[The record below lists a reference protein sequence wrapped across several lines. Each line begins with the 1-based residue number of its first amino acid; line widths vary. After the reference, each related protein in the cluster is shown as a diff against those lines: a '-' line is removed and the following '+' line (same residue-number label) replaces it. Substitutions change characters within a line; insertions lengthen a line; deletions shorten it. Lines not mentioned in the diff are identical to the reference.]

1 MTRISSGR
9 LIGLVVAVLLGV
21 LLYRALGVGQAE
33 SSLGPAPVTS
43 AVTSAAA
50 SPSAPPSTAEPGA
63 LGADATARPAAEATT
78 GSAASPP
85 EGAGPQVGIIV
96 PVVGVVDGDTL
107 RVRVD
112 GVTERVRVIGLDA
125 PELSD
130 GECLAQ
136 EAASRMQ
143 SLVQSRDVRIV
154 GDPTQDDRDVYDRL
168 LRHVWTLDG
177 RSVAR
182 ELIAAGLAREYTYA
196 APYDGV
202 ADHRA
207 AEAEAIDAGRGIWGP
222 ACSAPAV
229 APVGPVA
236 PQGQCDIKGNVNR
249 EGERIYH
256 VPGQRYYDDTRISE
270 DRGERW
276 FCSEDEAREAG
287 WRRARV

>member
-1 MTRISSGR
+1 MTRISPGR
-9 LIGLVVAVLLGV
+9 LVGLVVAVLLV
-21 LLYRALGVGQAE
+21 AALYRGLGEGQAE
-33 SSLGPAPVTS
+33 PPPAVQATPSPAQTVTALPAAPETS
-43 AVTSAAA
+43 ATGA
-50 SPSAPPSTAEPGA
+50 SGDSGESGESG
-63 LGADATARPAAEATT
+63 
-78 GSAASPP
+78 
-85 EGAGPQVGIIV
+85 EGLVV

-125 PELSD
+125 PEPSD
-130 GECLAQ
+130 SECLAQ

-154 GDPTQDDRDVYDRL
+154 ADPTQDDRDVYDRL

-182 ELIAAGLAREYTYA
+182 ELIAEGLAREYTYA

-202 ADHRA
+202 TDHRA
-207 AEAEAIDAGRGIWGP
+207 AEAAAVQAGRGIWGP
-222 ACSAPAV
+222 ACSSPAPA
-229 APVGPVA
+229 APAA
-236 PQGQCDIKGNVNR
+236 PQARCDIKGNITA

-256 VPGQRYYDDTRISE
+256 VPGQRYYDDTQIRE

-276 FCSEDEAREAG
+276 FCSEDEARQAG
-287 WRRARV
+287 WRKAKV

>member
-21 LLYRALGVGQAE
+21 LLYLALGVGEADP
-33 SSLGPAPVTS
+33 SPAPAPEVT
-43 AVTSAAA
+43 AEAA
-50 SPSAPPSTAEPGA
+50 SSATPATVESGAVGADVTAEV
-63 LGADATARPAAEATT
+63 TAGATT
-78 GSAASPP
+78 GGGTPPGPADPQAA
-85 EGAGPQVGIIV
+85 GIVV

-112 GVTERVRVIGLDA
+112 GVTERLRLIGLDA

-154 GDPTQDDRDVYDRL
+154 ADPTQGDRDVYDRL

-177 RSVAR
+177 RSVAQ
-182 ELIAAGLAREYTYA
+182 ELIAEGLAREYTYA

-207 AEAEAIDAGRGIWGP
+207 A
-222 ACSAPAV
+222 
-229 APVGPVA
+229 
-236 PQGQCDIKGNVNR
+236 
-249 EGERIYH
+249 
-256 VPGQRYYDDTRISE
+256 
-270 DRGERW
+270 
-276 FCSEDEAREAG
+276 
-287 WRRARV
+287 

>member
-1 MTRISSGR
+1 MTRASPGR
-9 LIGLVVAVLLGV
+9 LLALVVAVLLAV
-21 LLYRALGVGQAE
+21 LAYRALGAGQAG
-33 SSLGPAPVTS
+33 SSEVTVPVPSS
-43 AVTSAAA
+43 AEAAA
-50 SPSAPPSTAEPGA
+50 TSTDEAGS
-63 LGADATARPAAEATT
+63 ATAAPTAPAASATSGSDEAE
-78 GSAASPP
+78 
-85 EGAGPQVGIIV
+85 EGVVV
-96 PVVGVVDGDTL
+96 PVVGIVDGDTL

-130 GECLAQ
+130 AECLAQ

-143 SLVQSRDVRIV
+143 SLVQSREVRIV
-154 GDPTQDDRDVYDRL
+154 ADPTQGDRDVYDRL

-182 ELIAAGLAREYTYA
+182 ELIAEGLAREYTYA

-207 AEAEAIDAGRGIWGP
+207 AQAEAVDAGRGIWGQ
-222 ACSAPAV
+222 ACSSPAEPPAAPA
-229 APVGPVA
+229 A
-236 PQGQCDIKGNVNR
+236 PQGQCDIKGNINR

-276 FCSEDEAREAG
+276 FCSEDEAEQAG
-287 WRRARV
+287 WRKAKV